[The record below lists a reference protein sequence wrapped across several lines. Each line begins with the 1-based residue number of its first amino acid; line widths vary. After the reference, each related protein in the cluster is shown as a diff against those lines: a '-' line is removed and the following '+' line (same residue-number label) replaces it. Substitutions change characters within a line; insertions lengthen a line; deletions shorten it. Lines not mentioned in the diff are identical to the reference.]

1 MIDKLKTDNTME
13 KERIAHCIIKIILFI
28 IFFFV
33 FGKPSYNAVLRKD
46 MVMKQSID
54 VVDIFPDI
62 SICLV

>member
-1 MIDKLKTDNTME
+1 ME
-13 KERIAHCIIKIILFI
+13 KERIAHCIIKIVLFL
-28 IFFFV
+28 IFFYV

-46 MVMKQSID
+46 MVMKQSLD